1 MKYALDL
8 FETEIREAIR
18 ATGRVPEDMI
28 ELSPPK
34 ANIAADLAF
43 PTFRAAKAAGMPP
56 PQFAQQL
63 AGALQFGPGSL
74 VAKAEAAGPFLN
86 FSLDTA
92 RLSEAVLHEIEQ
104 MNGRYGSDDLGA
116 NAKVVVE
123 YSSPNIARRMHIG
136 HVRSTIIGQ
145 SLHNMLSFLG
155 YDTVADNHLG
165 DYGKQFGTLLA
176 AVERFGRPEGEGE
189 AVLARLEEMYAHY
202 NRLIGAGDAEGDDFD
217 ADAATADDTARAW
230 SLKLEQ
236 GDPTAR
242 ELWQWMVDA
251 TIRANERSYERLRVR
266 FDTLH
271 GESFYA
277 DMLPDVIAK
286 VEELDVSERDP
297 GGALVVQGLHDQN
310 NKELPSFLVQ
320 RSDSGTLYLTR
331 DLATVIYRENEY
343 HPRKIIYVVGQP
355 QELHFRQVF
364 ALVRALGYARDTE
377 LVHIFFGTVFN
388 ANGEPFSM
396 RRGNVLYLE
405 ALLDEAHARARAVV
419 DHASPD
425 LPEEE
430 KEAIAEAVGVGAVIY
445 NDLYQDPKRNITL
458 DWDRM
463 LALEGN
469 SAPYIQYMHA
479 RCRSILR
486 RAQDEERQTN
496 DKRENSVSSSDI
508 RPSSELLSHPSEV
521 AVIKQLARLPDA
533 VREAGERYAP
543 FVIANWCYE
552 MARALSAFYRDCP
565 VLKSEPDVRAARLRL
580 VAATAQALKNGLG
593 LLGIQAPERM

>member
-1 MKYALDL
+1 
-8 FETEIREAIR
+8 
-18 ATGRVPEDMI
+18 
-28 ELSPPK
+28 
-34 ANIAADLAF
+34 
-43 PTFRAAKAAGMPP
+43 
-56 PQFAQQL
+56 
-63 AGALQFGPGSL
+63 
-74 VAKAEAAGPFLN
+74 
-86 FSLDTA
+86 
-92 RLSEAVLHEIEQ
+92 
-104 MNGRYGSDDLGA
+104 
-116 NAKVVVE
+116 
-123 YSSPNIARRMHIG
+123 
-136 HVRSTIIGQ
+136 
-145 SLHNMLSFLG
+145 
-155 YDTVADNHLG
+155 
-165 DYGKQFGTLLA
+165 
-176 AVERFGRPEGEGE
+176 
-189 AVLARLEEMYAHY
+189 
-202 NRLIGAGDAEGDDFD
+202 
-217 ADAATADDTARAW
+217 
-230 SLKLEQ
+230 
-236 GDPTAR
+236 
-242 ELWQWMVDA
+242 
-251 TIRANERSYERLRVR
+251 
-266 FDTLH
+266 
-271 GESFYA
+271 
-277 DMLPDVIAK
+277 
-286 VEELDVSERDP
+286 
-297 GGALVVQGLHDQN
+297 
-310 NKELPSFLVQ
+310 
-320 RSDSGTLYLTR
+320 
-331 DLATVIYRENEY
+331 
-343 HPRKIIYVVGQP
+343 
-355 QELHFRQVF
+355 
-364 ALVRALGYARDTE
+364 
-377 LVHIFFGTVFN
+377 VFN